1 VPPGA
6 SRAPGLNLPTRQSP
20 SVAPF
25 RWNELTPQQ
34 RNSLLAAGLSWFFS
48 GFDVMLY
55 SALLPQLL
63 PALAMSKS
71 VAGSLTTLMLI
82 ATGVGS
88 LAFGMLAD
96 HYGRKHM
103 LIYSVLTFSVFT
115 FLCGLAPNVATLGI
129 CRAVIGLGMGGEWT
143 CGAALLAE
151 SWPSDR
157 RARAMG
163 IVQSGYAMG
172 YALAVAVAGG
182 LTPLLGWRGVFLLG
196 LLPAFFVLWLRKN
209 VHEPTIWAAQV
220 RRTSTSSAETRTLW
234 RAAIPQLLALLSMN
248 TFGLFAWW
256 GLFSWMPAYLAL
268 PVTQG
273 GRDFRVLG
281 TVAFVV
287 VINLAGMVPGYLF
300 FGGVADRIGRKKTVI
315 LYLLAAAV
323 LVPFFAAAR
332 EPLLILVFG
341 CITAFFGS
349 GFFTGSGTLA
359 SELFPTRIRAVAL
372 GVSYNVARSI
382 SALAPLLIGR
392 LGENRGLA
400 WAFLACGI
408 AYALAGLSA
417 FLIPETSGHE
427 LQ

>member
-1 VPPGA
+1 M
-6 SRAPGLNLPTRQSP
+6 RLNLPPSP
-20 SVAPF
+20 SPSLATL
-25 RWNELTPQQ
+25 RWTELSPQQ

-71 VAGSLTTLMLI
+71 IAGSLTTLTLI

-88 LAFGMLAD
+88 FLFGLLAD
-96 HYGRKHM
+96 RHGRKRM
-103 LIYSVLTFSVFT
+103 LIYSILTFSVFT
-115 FLCGLAPNVATLGI
+115 CLCGLAPNMVTFGI
-129 CRAVIGLGMGGEWT
+129 CRVAVGLGMGGEWT

-163 IVQSGYAMG
+163 VVQSGYAIG

-182 LTPLLGWRGVFLLG
+182 LAPSLGWRGVFLLG
-196 LLPAFFVLWLRKN
+196 LLPAFFILWLRKN
-209 VHEPTIWAAQV
+209 VGEPAIWSAQFQQA
-220 RRTSTSSAETRTLW
+220 STTSAEKKILW
-234 RAAIPQLLALLSMN
+234 RAAIPRLLALLSMN

-268 PVTQG
+268 PLSQG
-273 GRDFRVLG
+273 GRDFRALG
-281 TVAFVV
+281 TVAFVA

-300 FGGVADRIGRKKTVI
+300 FGGVADKIGRKKTVI

-332 EPLLILVFG
+332 QPAWILFFG

-372 GVSYNVARSI
+372 GLSYNLARSF

-400 WAFLACGI
+400 WAFLACGL

-417 FLIPETSGHE
+417 FLIPETRG
-427 LQ
+427 LDLK

>member
-1 VPPGA
+1 MPLAQTP
-6 SRAPGLNLPTRQSP
+6 SLAPL
-20 SVAPF
+20 
-25 RWNELTPQQ
+25 RWTQLSLQQ

-88 LAFGMLAD
+88 FLLGMLAD
-96 HYGRKHM
+96 RYGRKRI
-103 LIYSVLTFSVFT
+103 LIYSILIFSVST
-115 FLCGLAPNVATLGI
+115 FLCGLAPNIVALGI
-129 CRAVIGLGMGGEWT
+129 CRVGVGLGMGGEWT
-143 CGAALLAE
+143 CGAALVAE
-151 SWPSDR
+151 SWPTNR
-157 RARAMG
+157 RARALG
-163 IVQSGYAMG
+163 IVQSGYAIG
-172 YALAVAVAGG
+172 YAFAVTVAGA
-182 LTPLLGWRGVFLLG
+182 LAPLLGWRDVFLLG
-196 LLPAFFVLWLRKN
+196 LLPAFFVLWLQKN
-209 VHEPTIWAAQV
+209 VGEPAIWSAQTQGISAASV
-220 RRTSTSSAETRTLW
+220 ETKTLW
-234 RAAIPQLLALLSMN
+234 RAALPRLLALLSMN

-268 PVTQG
+268 PLEQG
-273 GRDFRVLG
+273 GRDFRALG
-281 TVAFVV
+281 AVAFVV
-287 VINLAGMVPGYLF
+287 VINLVGMVPGYLF
-300 FGGVADRIGRKKTVI
+300 FGGVADKIGRKRTVI
-315 LYLLAAAV
+315 FYLLAAAV

-332 EPLLILVFG
+332 QPAWILIFG

-372 GVSYNVARSI
+372 GVSYNMARST

-392 LGENRGLA
+392 LGEHRGLA
-400 WAFLACGI
+400 WAFLACGV

-417 FLIPETSGHE
+417 FLIPETSG
-427 LQ
+427 LDLK